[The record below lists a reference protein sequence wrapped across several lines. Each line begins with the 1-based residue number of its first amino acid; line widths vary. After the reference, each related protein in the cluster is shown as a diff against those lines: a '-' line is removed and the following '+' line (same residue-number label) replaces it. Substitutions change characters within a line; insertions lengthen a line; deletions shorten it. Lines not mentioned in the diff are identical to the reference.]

1 MPVGNP
7 WNRQAPFRSGVASS
21 LSQACDSLRLGV
33 SGILW
38 SLYCTS
44 SRVDW
49 IICSYKANSFLSVS
63 FIILIFLRVIYHFF
77 NAAIP
82 LFHTIP
88 SQGEVVPQNNAQ
100 KKDGRIRRHL
110 SRSCSLQKKNSSM
123 IFTPPIWSVLTNI
136 CMRVYV
142 PVAQIRVNPSYCCC
156 TPSEPIIADSY
167 AVSRRTP
174 FSNLNSYVN
183 DSFTGLARTSI
194 GSQVGWFLQL
204 QFPVCNKGVLLYI
217 QFRG

>member
-33 SGILW
+33 SGIHW
-38 SLYCTS
+38 SLYCTKVL
-44 SRVDW
+44 RLGVDW
-49 IICSYKANSFLSVS
+49 IIRSYKANSFLSVS
-63 FIILIFLRVIYHFF
+63 FIIFSSFSESFIIFATPPFHCSTPFQARVK
-77 NAAIP
+77 
-82 LFHTIP
+82 LFPKTM
-88 SQGEVVPQNNAQ
+88 QQ
-100 KKDGRIRRHL
+100 KKKRSMAEYERHL
-110 SRSCSLQKKNSSM
+110 SRSCSRQKENSSM
-123 IFTPPIWSVLTNI
+123 IFHPPIWRYLLTNI

-142 PVAQIRVNPSYCCC
+142 PVAQIRVNPAYCCC

-183 DSFTGLARTSI
+183 DSFN
-194 GSQVGWFLQL
+194 GSRSHQHRIPSW
-204 QFPVCNKGVLLYI
+204 
-217 QFRG
+217 